1 MGVATLVIGGLA
13 ATSAFTTGHTAPPTR
28 TDFVSGTAWVASFV
42 PGQVTLLDG
51 STGAIV
57 DQLSG
62 SRLPGVRPGD
72 HIEVAQAGSGAYVAD
87 TRTGVLDRI
96 DGATHHVVSARD
108 VVSADGAAVQVYPA
122 TNHLF
127 VVDPRRGRV
136 TIVDPLTLRASTP
149 ALPLRAEPT
158 ATVLDPH
165 GHLWFV
171 DMTTKRLDEMNGDR
185 IRPTSVT
192 VNPSDRVALV
202 LVRDRPAL
210 VDYSGTDSTGLHPI
224 VQVIDPG
231 PATAGPYACLASN
244 PDDPLA
250 IAGGS
255 ASPRV
260 WIASGSAGRLYR
272 KRSGDRG
279 LRPRNGGQPR
289 WPPPRSARRG
299 GRKGLSRR

>member
-1 MGVATLVIGGLA
+1 M
-13 ATSAFTTGHTAPPTR
+13 
-28 TDFVSGTAWVASFV
+28 SGTAWVASFV

-87 TRTGVLDRI
+87 THTGVLDRI
-96 DGATHHVVSARD
+96 DGATHDVVSARD
-108 VVSADGAAVQVYPA
+108 VVSADGADIQMYPA

-149 ALPLRAEPT
+149 ALPLRAEPA
-158 ATVLDPH
+158 ATVLDPQ

-171 DMTTKRLDEMNGDR
+171 DMTTKRLDELNGDH

-192 VNPSDRVALV
+192 VNPSDRV
-202 LVRDRPAL
+202 
-210 VDYSGTDSTGLHPI
+210 G
-224 VQVIDPG
+224 
-231 PATAGPYACLASN
+231 AGPGA
-244 PDDPLA
+244 
-250 IAGGS
+250 
-255 ASPRV
+255 
-260 WIASGSAGRLYR
+260 GSAGPGRLLRDRLHRRSPHRAGHRSRHGYR
-272 KRSGDRG
+272 RAVCLPGY
-279 LRPRNGGQPR
+279 QP
-289 WPPPRSARRG
+289 
-299 GRKGLSRR
+299 